1 MFETISVALTRASQP
16 HTPHARARIGKE
28 ARAPMDDD
36 ESDNESLPPPANGH
50 AVPAAAA
57 QGAANGN
64 GAAAQAPP
72 PQPPPQPQP
81 PAPQHPLW
89 ERAAGRGGGGTAPK
103 GNPGQI
109 TSQGRFGPISMSALE
124 QRARHEFDGASSVGA
139 RTAHE
144 RSKADKPRRAR
155 GEDDDNED
163 DDNSGEP
170 RRRKKRRSGV
180 HDYDDLED
188 ADDEDDNRSD
198 AASGV
203 DVCAGAAFGGGD
215 GRRNTCRSLSIAS
228 DTDDGVSS
236 VTSSRAR
243 EAHRRAFPISGETC
257 VGCALPAKVGPV
269 DDFVRTHCDKMKEDA
284 LFKMAALVYQQQV
297 VEPAEAEDV
306 PVPLWPWKDIRA
318 HYTMH
323 RMDPKMQRYENMRT
337 LAAMRKT
344 IELSLQK
351 EEQDEEGNR
360 VFTLDKGNAEQ
371 IMKVIT
377 LQSREITLLHDT
389 HSTPKAASAKK

>member
-1 MFETISVALTRASQP
+1 
-16 HTPHARARIGKE
+16 
-28 ARAPMDDD
+28 MDDD
-36 ESDNESLPPPANGH
+36 QSENESVPPAANGH

-57 QGAANGN
+57 AAAAAANGN
-64 GAAAQAPP
+64 PAP
-72 PQPPPQPQP
+72 
-81 PAPQHPLW
+81 AGPQHPLW
-89 ERAAGRGGGGTAPK
+89 EKAAGRGGGGRGGGGAKHPS
-103 GNPGQI
+103 PGQT
-109 TSQGRFGPISMSALE
+109 TSQGRFCPISMAVLE
-124 QRARHEFDGASSVGA
+124 QRARNEFDGASSVGA
-139 RTAHE
+139 RTAHARTKE
-144 RSKADKPRRAR
+144 ATTRSRRAR
-155 GEDDDNED
+155 EDDDD
-163 DDNSGEP
+163 DEP
-170 RRRKKRRSGV
+170 RRSKKKRGARV

-188 ADDEDDNRSD
+188 ADDEEDARSE

-203 DVCAGAAFGGGD
+203 DVCAGAAFGGG
-215 GRRNTCRSLSIAS
+215 GGGQNNCHTLSIAS

-269 DDFVRTHCDKMKEDA
+269 DEFVRTNCDKMKEDA
-284 LFKMAALVYQQQV
+284 LFKMAALVYHQKV

-306 PVPLWPWKDIRA
+306 PVPFWTWKDIRA

-323 RMDPKMQRYENMRT
+323 RMCPKMQRYENMRT

-351 EEQDEEGNR
+351 AEMDDDGNT
-360 VFTLDKGNAEQ
+360 VYSLDKGNAEQ

-377 LQSREITLLHDT
+377 LQSREISLLHET
-389 HSTPKAASAKK
+389 SSSGAGGAKGAAAKK

>member
-1 MFETISVALTRASQP
+1 MRALRA
-16 HTPHARARIGKE
+16 HMRVYALGGGAEEH
-28 ARAPMDDD
+28 MDDD
-36 ESDNESLPPPANGH
+36 ESDNESAPPPANGH

-57 QGAANGN
+57 AN
-64 GAAAQAPP
+64 GAAQA
-72 PQPPPQPQP
+72 QPQP

-89 ERAAGRGGGGTAPK
+89 ERAAGRGAGGGPK
-103 GNPGQI
+103 GNPGQT
-109 TSQGRFGPISMSALE
+109 TSQGRFGPISMAALE

-139 RTAHE
+139 RNE

-155 GEDDDNED
+155 GETDDEEED
-163 DDNSGEP
+163 DRGKH
-170 RRRKKRRSGV
+170 KKRRDSV
-180 HDYDDLED
+180 NDYDDLEN
-188 ADDEDDNRSD
+188 ADDEDDNRSE
-198 AASGV
+198 AASGA
-203 DVCAGAAFGGGD
+203 DVCAGAAVGGGAA
-215 GRRNTCRSLSIAS
+215 RRNTCRSLSIAS

-269 DDFVRTHCDKMKEDA
+269 DDFVRTHCDKMREEA
-284 LFKMAALVYQQQV
+284 LFKMAALIYQQQV
-297 VEPAEAEDV
+297 VEPAESEDV
-306 PVPLWPWKDIRA
+306 PVPLWAWKDIRA

-360 VFTLDKGNAEQ
+360 VYTLDKANSEQ

-377 LQSREITLLHDT
+377 LQSREITLLHET
-389 HSTPKAASAKK
+389 HATKAASKK

>member
-1 MFETISVALTRASQP
+1 
-16 HTPHARARIGKE
+16 
-28 ARAPMDDD
+28 MDDD
-36 ESDNESLPPPANGH
+36 ESDNESAPPPANGH

-57 QGAANGN
+57 AN
-64 GAAAQAPP
+64 GAAAAAANGAA
-72 PQPPPQPQP
+72 QPQP

-89 ERAAGRGGGGTAPK
+89 ERAAGRGGGGGGGGPK
-103 GNPGQI
+103 GNPGQV
-109 TSQGRFGPISMSALE
+109 TSQGRFGPISMAALE

-155 GEDDDNED
+155 GETDDEDNGD
-163 DDNSGEP
+163 EP
-170 RRRKKRRSGV
+170 RRRKKRREGV
-180 HDYDDLED
+180 HDYDDLEN
-188 ADDEDDNRSD
+188 ADDEDDNRSE
-198 AASGV
+198 AASGA
-203 DVCAGAAFGGGD
+203 DVCAGAAFGGG
-215 GRRNTCRSLSIAS
+215 GARRNTCRSLSVAS

-269 DDFVRTHCDKMKEDA
+269 DEFVRTHCDKMREEA
-284 LFKMAALVYQQQV
+284 LFKMAALIYQQQV
-297 VEPAEAEDV
+297 VEPAESEDV
-306 PVPLWPWKDIRA
+306 PVPLWAWKDIRA

-360 VFTLDKGNAEQ
+360 VYTLDKANSEQ

-377 LQSREITLLHDT
+377 LQSREISLLHET
-389 HSTPKAASAKK
+389 HSTTKGAASKK

>member
-1 MFETISVALTRASQP
+1 M
-16 HTPHARARIGKE
+16 RARTRTHTRTC
-28 ARAPMDDD
+28 ARTHTHKMDD
-36 ESDNESLPPPANGH
+36 EQSENESVPPAANGH

-57 QGAANGN
+57 AAANGN
-64 GAAAQAPP
+64 PAP
-72 PQPPPQPQP
+72 
-81 PAPQHPLW
+81 AVPQHPLW
-89 ERAAGRGGGGTAPK
+89 ERSAGRGGGGAKKPS
-103 GNPGQI
+103 PGQT
-109 TSQGRFGPISMSALE
+109 TSQGRFCPISMAVLE
-124 QRARHEFDGASSVGA
+124 QRARNEFDGASSVGA
-139 RTAHE
+139 RTAHARTKDAT
-144 RSKADKPRRAR
+144 RSRRVH
-155 GEDDDNED
+155 EDDDD
-163 DDNSGEP
+163 DDDDDEP
-170 RRRKKRRSGV
+170 CRAKKKKKKKKNHGTRV

-188 ADDEDDNRSD
+188 ADDEEDARSE

-203 DVCAGAAFGGGD
+203 DVCAGAAFGGG
-215 GRRNTCRSLSIAS
+215 GGGGGGGQGNNCHTLSIAS

-269 DDFVRTHCDKMKEDA
+269 DEFVRTNCDKMKEEA
-284 LFKMAALVYQQQV
+284 LFKMAALVYHQKV

-306 PVPLWPWKDIRA
+306 PVPFWAWKDVRA

-323 RMDPKMQRYENMRT
+323 RMCPKMQRYENMRT

-351 EEQDEEGNR
+351 AEMDDDGNT
-360 VFTLDKGNAEQ
+360 VYSLDKGNAEQ

-377 LQSREITLLHDT
+377 LQSREISLLHET
-389 HSTPKAASAKK
+389 SSSGTGGAKGAASKK

>member
-1 MFETISVALTRASQP
+1 
-16 HTPHARARIGKE
+16 
-28 ARAPMDDD
+28 MDEDQ
-36 ESDNESLPPPANGH
+36 SDNESLPPPANGH

-57 QGAANGN
+57 QGADNGN
-64 GAAAQAPP
+64 GAAQAPP
-72 PQPPPQPQP
+72 QQPQQQPQP

-89 ERAAGRGGGGTAPK
+89 ERAAGRGGGGAAPK
-103 GNPGQI
+103 GNPGQT
-109 TSQGRFGPISMSALE
+109 TSHGRFGPISMAALE

-139 RTAHE
+139 RTAHG
-144 RSKADKPRRAR
+144 RAKADRPRRAR
-155 GEDDDNED
+155 GEDADEED
-163 DDNSGEP
+163 DDVGEP
-170 RRRKKRRSGV
+170 RRRKKRRAGV

-188 ADDEDDNRSD
+188 AEDDDDNRSE
-198 AASGV
+198 AASGA

-215 GRRNTCRSLSIAS
+215 ARRNTCRSLSIAS

-284 LFKMAALVYQQQV
+284 LFKMAGLVYHQQV

-306 PVPLWPWKDIRA
+306 PVPMWPWKDIRA

-377 LQSREITLLHDT
+377 LQSREISLLHDT
-389 HSTPKAASAKK
+389 HSTPKTPSAKK